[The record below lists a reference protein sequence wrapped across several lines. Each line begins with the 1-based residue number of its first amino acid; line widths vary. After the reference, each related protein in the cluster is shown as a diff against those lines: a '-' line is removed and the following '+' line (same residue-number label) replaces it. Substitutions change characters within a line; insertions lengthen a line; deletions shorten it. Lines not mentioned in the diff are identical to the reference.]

1 MRSGPLAHP
10 RGRTRVTASAV
21 ASALVLALAG
31 TSAMAADEDRLNADV
46 GYPVWHGE
54 EDPVPEL
61 PVDATTGNQL
71 QAVFDA
77 DVADGAGQDIEHDFW
92 IDDMLARYGDAGG
105 YGDTNNWLFTR
116 GRAAYMYTHD
126 PAIVGF
132 GGSAAYWDEL
142 GVDSFYT
149 VRVAVDGETVAL
161 AEKIEER
168 KQTPSYWHSVFT
180 GAGPRPERASITARA
195 NVAGTPLRLTAADAP
210 GGAGPPTGT
219 APPAAPPAGQGE
231 ELTGVQDTK
240 SDITTLYPRFSGA
253 GFTAEDGALSQ

>member
-126 PAIVGF
+126 PDTLGF
-132 GGSAAYWDEL
+132 AGSAAYWDEL
-142 GVDSFYT
+142 GTDSFYELT
-149 VRVAVDGETVAL
+149 AAVDGDEVDLTEDV
-161 AEKIEER
+161 ESR
-168 KQTPSYWHSVFT
+168 KQTPSYFTTVFT
-180 GAGPRPERASITARA
+180 GAGR
-195 NVAGTPLRLTAADAP
+195 
-210 GGAGPPTGT
+210 
-219 APPAAPPAGQGE
+219 
-231 ELTGVQDTK
+231 
-240 SDITTLYPRFSGA
+240 SD
-253 GFTAEDGALSQ
+253 E